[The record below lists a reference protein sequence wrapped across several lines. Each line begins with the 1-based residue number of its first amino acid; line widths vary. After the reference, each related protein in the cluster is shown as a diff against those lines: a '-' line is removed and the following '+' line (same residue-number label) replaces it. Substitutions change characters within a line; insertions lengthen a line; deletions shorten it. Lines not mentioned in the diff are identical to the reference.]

1 MSSTWFEILSAAPHG
16 FCGLVHISDEV
27 FPSLGCRFVSVLD
40 CLDSE
45 GDNTDMLHFLSL
57 MNDYHLRDMSNKIKS
72 VMYGKRAS
80 GQYIATY
87 APYGY
92 KKSVEDRH
100 KLVIDEYAADIVRWI
115 YKQRLSGK
123 AYGKITAALNQNGI
137 LSPGAYRKEIAGKDD
152 ARSKSLWLEC
162 TVKLILSNEVY
173 TGTIVSNRTT
183 TRSYKDRTRIV
194 NPASAWIR
202 HEAAHDAIIPLDD
215 WKAVQEINEASK
227 SRVGCTHKPVE
238 KLFSSKL
245 ICADCKTFM
254 IAYADTCRRNKDSEK
269 HYVSYRCGRFLK
281 SGRSVCS
288 LHTIYERP
296 LSEIVLSEIKKHARA
311 VVLDE
316 VAVVNRLKHEIA
328 GYDEEHLISVKA
340 EIRELRR
347 RVQKLEDTI
356 AKLYEDKYSG
366 TISESTF
373 AMLIRKNEEERLVKA
388 ERLDMLLS
396 EVHETEKKTDAIYN
410 WTAIIRKYLNIQEL
424 TRTVVDELIDH
435 IEVGERTIVDGIRSQ
450 DIKIFYRFVGLIK

>member
-1 MSSTWFEILSAAPHG
+1 
-16 FCGLVHISDEV
+16 
-27 FPSLGCRFVSVLD
+27 
-40 CLDSE
+40 
-45 GDNTDMLHFLSL
+45 MLHFRSL

-123 AYGKITAALNQNGI
+123 AYVKITAALNRNGI
-137 LSPGAYRKEIAGKDD
+137 LSPGAYRKEIAGKTD
-152 ARSKSLWLEC
+152 AKSKSLWLEC
-162 TVKLILSNEVY
+162 TVRLILSNEVY

-202 HEAAHDAIIPLDD
+202 HEAAHEAIISLED
-215 WKAVQEINEASK
+215 WKAVQELNEASK
-227 SRVGCTHKPVE
+227 SRFSCTHKPVK

-245 ICADCKTFM
+245 ICADCKTSM
-254 IAYADTCRRNKDSEK
+254 VAYADTCRQNKDSEK
-269 HYVSYRCGRFLK
+269 RYISYRCGRFLR

-296 LSEIVLSEIKKHARA
+296 LSEIVLSEIKKQAKA

-316 VAVVNRLKHEIA
+316 AAVVNGLKHEIT
-328 GYDEEHLISVKA
+328 GYDEERLISVKA
-340 EIRELRR
+340 ETRELRR
-347 RVQKLEDTI
+347 RIQKLEDTI
-356 AKLYEDKYSG
+356 VKLYEDKYSG
-366 TISESTF
+366 AVSESTF
-373 AMLIRKNEEERLVKA
+373 AMLIQKNEEERLVKA
-388 ERLDMLLS
+388 ERLDVLLS
-396 EVHETEKKTDAIYN
+396 EVHEAEKKTDAIYN

-424 TRTVVDELIDH
+424 TRAVIDELIDH
-435 IEVGERTIVDGIRSQ
+435 IEVGERTIIDGSRSQ
-450 DIKIFYRFVGLIK
+450 DIKVFYRFVGMIK